1 MWALKV
7 GKGIRMKSYNH
18 LYEQYI
24 SDSNIEWSILNSSKG
39 KRKRGVVQQYVNGGV
54 VTEKGKEKTKKYAA
68 YGSFRNYK
76 HTPMEI
82 YDGIT
87 RKKRVIIVPRYQEQ
101 IVHHMVVNT
110 LIPIFSK
117 GMYEHSYASLP
128 NRGAHRGKKVI
139 ERWIRTDPE
148 HCKYILKMDVRK
160 FFDSIPH
167 DILLKKLHDL
177 IHDDKLM
184 SILEEIISVTDVGLP
199 LGFYT
204 SQWLANWYLQD
215 LDHFIKEDLEADH
228 SMRYMDDMVVFG
240 SDKED
245 LHRKKDRINCFL
257 KDHLG
262 LELKDN
268 WQVFRFDYIT
278 PDGMHRGRFLDYM
291 GFRFYCDRTTI
302 RKTIMLKATR
312 KAKKLSRKDKP
323 TIYDMRQMMA
333 YLGWLDCTDSYEMY
347 CIWIKPYVNFQKCKR
362 RMSKYDKRI
371 AKEERGRQHEL
382 EDSTKHCK
390 ATGSGHNVIQDR
402 ELCQT
407 EHPHGSG

>member
-177 IHDDKLM
+177 IHDDKFM

-215 LDHFIKEDLEADH
+215 LDHFIKEELDADH

-268 WQVFRFDYIT
+268 WQVFRFDYTT

-333 YLGWLDCTDSYEMY
+333 YLGWLDCTDSYGMY

>member
-1 MWALKV
+1 
-7 GKGIRMKSYNH
+7 MKSYNH

-24 SDSNIEWSILNSSKG
+24 SDPNIEVSTINSSKG
-39 KRKRGVVQQYVNGGV
+39 KRKRNAVEFYYKDGA
-54 VTEKGKEKTKKYAA
+54 VTDKGKKKTKKYAS
-68 YGSFRNYK
+68 YGNFKNFK
-76 HTPMEI
+76 HVSIEI

-128 NRGAHRGKKVI
+128 NRGAHKGQKVI

-148 HCKYILKMDVRK
+148 HCKYCLKMDIRK

-167 DILLKKLHDL
+167 DILLEKLHNL
-177 IHDDKLM
+177 IHDEKFM

-204 SQWLANWYLQD
+204 SQWLSNWYLQD
-215 LDHFIKEDLEADH
+215 LDHYIKEDLGADH
-228 SMRYMDDMVVFG
+228 SMRYMDDMIIFG

-245 LHRKKDRINCFL
+245 LHRKKDRIDIFL
-257 KDHLG
+257 KEHLG
-262 LELKDN
+262 LKLKDN

-278 PDGMHRGRFLDYM
+278 PDGKHKGRFLDYM
-291 GFRFYCDRTTI
+291 GFRFYCDRTTM

-312 KAKKLSRKDKP
+312 KAKKLSKKDKP
-323 TIYDMRQMMA
+323 TIYDMRQIMA
-333 YLGWLDCTDSYEMY
+333 YLGWIDCTDTYGMY
-347 CIWIKPYVNFQKCKR
+347 CMWIKPYVDFQKCKR

-371 AKEERGRQHEL
+371 AKEERGMNHEL
-382 EDSTKHCK
+382 ENSTEYSK
-390 ATGSGHNVIQDR
+390 TG
-402 ELCQT
+402 
-407 EHPHGSG
+407 

>member
-1 MWALKV
+1 
-7 GKGIRMKSYNH
+7 MKSYNH

-24 SDSNIEWSILNSSKG
+24 SDQNIDLAIINSSKG
-39 KRKRGVVQQYVNGGV
+39 KRKRGVVQRYYKNGA
-54 VTEKGKEKTKKYAA
+54 VTDQGRKKTKKYAA
-68 YGSFRNYK
+68 HDKFKNYQ

-128 NRGAHRGKKVI
+128 NRGAHKGKKVI

-148 HCKYILKMDVRK
+148 HCKYCLKMDIRK

-167 DILLKKLHDL
+167 DILLEKLHNL
-177 IHDDKLM
+177 IHDEKFM
-184 SILEEIISVTDVGLP
+184 TILEEIISVTDVGLP

-215 LDHFIKEDLEADH
+215 LDHFIKEDLGATH
-228 SMRYMDDMVVFG
+228 SMRYMDDVIIFG

-245 LHRKKDRINCFL
+245 LHRKKDRIDIFL
-257 KDHLG
+257 KEHLG

-268 WQVFRFDYIT
+268 WQVFKFDYIT
-278 PDGMHRGRFLDYM
+278 PTGEHKGRFLDYM
-291 GFRFYCDRTTI
+291 GFRFYCDRTTM

-312 KAKKLSRKDKP
+312 KAKRLSKKDKP

-333 YLGWLDCTDSYEMY
+333 YLGWIDCTDTYGMY
-347 CIWIKPYVNFQKCKR
+347 CMWIKPYVDFQKCKR

-371 AKEERGRQHEL
+371 AKEERGMNHEL
-382 EDSTKHCK
+382 ENSTEYSK
-390 ATGSGHNVIQDR
+390 AG
-402 ELCQT
+402 
-407 EHPHGSG
+407 

>member
-1 MWALKV
+1 MPYFFLGSCQKLTCNISIPMGTPVSSGNTEGQCFLSKV

-24 SDSNIEWSILNSSKG
+24 SDPNIEVSTINSSKG
-39 KRKRGVVQQYVNGGV
+39 KRKRNAVEFYYKDGA
-54 VTEKGKEKTKKYAA
+54 VTDKGKKKTKKYAS
-68 YGSFRNYK
+68 YGNFKNFK
-76 HTPMEI
+76 HVPIEI

-128 NRGAHRGKKVI
+128 NRGAHKGKKVI

-148 HCKYILKMDVRK
+148 HCKYCLKMDIRK

-167 DILLKKLHDL
+167 DILLEKLHNL
-177 IHDDKLM
+177 IHDEKFM

-204 SQWLANWYLQD
+204 SQWLSNWYLQD
-215 LDHFIKEDLEADH
+215 LDHYIKEDLDADH
-228 SMRYMDDMVVFG
+228 YMRYMDDMIIFG

-245 LHRKKDRINCFL
+245 LHRKKDRIDIFL
-257 KDHLG
+257 KEHLG

-268 WQVFRFDYIT
+268 WQVFRFDYIAPT
-278 PDGMHRGRFLDYM
+278 GEHKGRFLDYM
-291 GFRFYCDRTTI
+291 GFRFYCDRTTM

-312 KAKKLSRKDKP
+312 KAKRLHRKEKP

-333 YLGWLDCTDSYEMY
+333 YLGWIDCTDTYGMY
-347 CIWIKPYVNFQKCKR
+347 CMWIKPYVDFQKCKR

-371 AKEERGRQHEL
+371 AKEGE
-382 EDSTKHCK
+382 
-390 ATGSGHNVIQDR
+390 
-402 ELCQT
+402 
-407 EHPHGSG
+407 

>member
-1 MWALKV
+1 
-7 GKGIRMKSYNH
+7 MKSYNH

-24 SDSNIEWSILNSSKG
+24 SDPNIEVSTINSSKG
-39 KRKRGVVQQYVNGGV
+39 KRKRNAVEFYYKDGA
-54 VTEKGKEKTKKYAA
+54 VTDKGKKKTKKYAS
-68 YGSFRNYK
+68 YGNFKNFK
-76 HTPMEI
+76 HVPIEI

-128 NRGAHRGKKVI
+128 NRGAHKGKKVI

-148 HCKYILKMDVRK
+148 HCKYCLKMDIRK

-167 DILLKKLHDL
+167 DILLEKLHNL
-177 IHDDKLM
+177 IHDEKFM

-204 SQWLANWYLQD
+204 SQWLSNWYLQD
-215 LDHFIKEDLEADH
+215 LDHYIKEDLDADH
-228 SMRYMDDMVVFG
+228 YMRYMDDMIIFG

-245 LHRKKDRINCFL
+245 LHRKKDRIDIFL
-257 KDHLG
+257 KEHLG

-278 PDGMHRGRFLDYM
+278 PNGEHKGRFLDYM
-291 GFRFYCDRTTI
+291 GFRFYCDRTTM

-312 KAKKLSRKDKP
+312 KAKKLSKKDKL
-323 TIYDMRQMMA
+323 TIYDMRQIMA
-333 YLGWLDCTDSYEMY
+333 YLGWIDCTDTYGMY
-347 CIWIKPYVNFQKCKR
+347 CMWIKPYVDFQKCKR

-371 AKEERGRQHEL
+371 AKEERGMNHEL
-382 EDSTKHCK
+382 ENSTEYSE
-390 ATGSGHNVIQDR
+390 AG
-402 ELCQT
+402 
-407 EHPHGSG
+407 

>member
-1 MWALKV
+1 
-7 GKGIRMKSYNH
+7 MKSYNH

-24 SDSNIEWSILNSSKG
+24 SDPNIEVSTINSSKG
-39 KRKRGVVQQYVNGGV
+39 KRKRNAVEFYYKDGA
-54 VTEKGKEKTKKYAA
+54 VTDKGKKKTKKYAS
-68 YGSFRNYK
+68 YGNFKNFK
-76 HTPMEI
+76 HVSIEI

-128 NRGAHRGKKVI
+128 NRGAHKGKKVI

-148 HCKYILKMDVRK
+148 HCKYCLKMDIRK

-167 DILLKKLHDL
+167 DILLEKLHNL
-177 IHDDKLM
+177 IHDEKFM

-204 SQWLANWYLQD
+204 SQWLSNWYLQD
-215 LDHFIKEDLEADH
+215 LDHYIKEDLGADH
-228 SMRYMDDMVVFG
+228 SMRYMDDMIIFG

-245 LHRKKDRINCFL
+245 LHRKKDRIDIFL
-257 KDHLG
+257 KEHLG
-262 LELKDN
+262 LKLKDN

-278 PDGMHRGRFLDYM
+278 PDGKHKGRFLDYM
-291 GFRFYCDRTTI
+291 GFRFYCDRTTM

-312 KAKKLSRKDKP
+312 KAKKLSKKDKP
-323 TIYDMRQMMA
+323 TIYDMRQIMA
-333 YLGWLDCTDSYEMY
+333 YLGWIDCTDTYGMY
-347 CIWIKPYVNFQKCKR
+347 CMWIKPYVDFQKCKR

-371 AKEERGRQHEL
+371 AKEERGMNHEL
-382 EDSTKHCK
+382 ENSTEYSK
-390 ATGSGHNVIQDR
+390 TG
-402 ELCQT
+402 
-407 EHPHGSG
+407 